1 MATATYKLKDYNG
14 RELASITSV
23 LAPVALTGVSVFS
36 TSNLVTV
43 DTTTGCYPGMPV
55 AIPNVPAGS
64 FIHAVKDSTTLELW
78 RSDWN
83 TSTGVWTTG
92 AANANAT
99 ATASSLTGHAY
110 GYHPSC
116 IMAQTYAMGMW
127 RNLHNSNTSNG
138 LVSSLTS
145 APAGASHTTY
155 VENTQHDTFGAGV
168 AIVPTAGA
176 WNAGQFLASASD
188 VRVADTLAATPV
200 KRHNG
205 EIWGVRPFIH
215 TSGFLSHVSANP
227 EHHIHLSAITA

>member
-23 LAPVALTGVSVFS
+23 LAPVALTGVSVS
-36 TSNLVTV
+36 SASNLVTV
-43 DTTTGCYPGMPV
+43 DSTTGCYPGMPV

-64 FIHAVKDSTTLELW
+64 FIHAVKSSTVLELW

-83 TSTGVWTTG
+83 TSTGVWTTS

-127 RNLHNSNTSNG
+127 RNLHASRSSGSSQVSTSFKEVTSN
-138 LVSSLTS
+138 
-145 APAGASHTTY
+145 
-155 VENTQHDTFGAGV
+155 EMFGRGV
-168 AIVPTAGA
+168 AIVPSGGT
-176 WNAGQFLASASD
+176 WSGQIFTPTSLGSTVAASD
-188 VRVADTLAATPV
+188 DLAATPV

-215 TSGFLSHVSANP
+215 TSGFLSHVAANP

>member
-1 MATATYKLKDYNG
+1 MATATYKLKDSNG

-23 LAPVALTGVSVFS
+23 LAPVALTGVSVSS

-64 FIHAVKDSTTLELW
+64 FIHAVKSSTVLELW
-78 RSDWN
+78 RSDWD
-83 TSTGVWTTG
+83 TSTGLWTTS
-92 AANANAT
+92 ATNANAT
-99 ATASSLTGHAY
+99 ATASNLTGHAY

-127 RNLHNSNTSNG
+127 RNLHSSNTANG
-138 LVSSLTS
+138 YFGNTNAYGESI
-145 APAGASHTTY
+145 AHETY
-155 VENTQHDTFGAGV
+155 GEGV
-168 AIVPTAGA
+168 AIVPTAGVVGIFG
-176 WNAGQFLASASD
+176 NGVYTMSAGD
-188 VRVADTLAATPV
+188 VRTTDTLAATPL

-215 TSGFLSHVSANP
+215 TSGFLSHVAANP

>member
-1 MATATYKLKDYNG
+1 MATATYKLKDSNG

-23 LAPVALTGVSVFS
+23 LAPVALTGVSVSS

-64 FIHAVKDSTTLELW
+64 FIHAVKSSTVLELW
-78 RSDWN
+78 RSDWD
-83 TSTGVWTTG
+83 TSTGLWTTS
-92 AANANAT
+92 ATNANAT
-99 ATASSLTGHAY
+99 ATASNLTGHAY

-127 RNLHNSNTSNG
+127 RNLHSSNPSNG
-138 LVSSLTS
+138 LASLTAVSTTGSTQVAAEYS
-145 APAGASHTTY
+145 AHHTY
-155 VENTQHDTFGAGV
+155 GNGV
-168 AIVPTAGA
+168 AIIPSAGSVS
-176 WNAGQFLASASD
+176 GGVYTMSSATVQLS
-188 VRVADTLAATPV
+188 DTLMATPV

-215 TSGFLSHVSANP
+215 TSGFLSHVAANP

>member
-1 MATATYKLKDYNG
+1 MATATYKLKDSNG

-23 LAPVALTGVSVFS
+23 LAPVALTGVSVSS

-64 FIHAVKDSTTLELW
+64 FIHAVKSSTVLELW
-78 RSDWN
+78 RSYWD
-83 TSTGVWTTG
+83 TSTGLWTTS
-92 AANANAT
+92 ATNANAT
-99 ATASSLTGHAY
+99 ATASNLTGHAY

-127 RNLHNSNTSNG
+127 RNLHSSNTSNG
-138 LVSSLTS
+138 FF
-145 APAGASHTTY
+145 GNTTAY
-155 VENTQHDTFGAGV
+155 SEFIAHETYGEGV
-168 AIVPTAGA
+168 AIVPTAGVVGIFG
-176 WNAGQFLASASD
+176 NGVYTMSAGD
-188 VRVADTLAATPV
+188 VRTTDTLAATPL

-215 TSGFLSHVSANP
+215 TSGFLSHVAANP

>member
-1 MATATYKLKDYNG
+1 MATATYKLKDSNG

-23 LAPVALTGVSVFS
+23 LAPVALTGVSVSS

-43 DTTTGCYPGMPV
+43 DSTTGCYPGMPV

-83 TSTGVWTTG
+83 TSTGVWTTS

-99 ATASSLTGHAY
+99 DTASSLTGHAY

-127 RNLHNSNTSNG
+127 RNLYDSNTANG
-138 LVSSLTS
+138 SAVIPKETFFSSVQDYNEYV
-145 APAGASHTTY
+145 AHNTY
-155 VENTQHDTFGAGV
+155 GNGV
-168 AIVPTAGA
+168 AIVPTSGSVSAGRYA
-176 WNAGQFLASASD
+176 MSAGSPRLSDALAE
-188 VRVADTLAATPV
+188 TPV

-215 TSGFLSHVSANP
+215 TSGFLSHVAANP

>member
-1 MATATYKLKDYNG
+1 MATATYKLKDSNG

-23 LAPVALTGVSVFS
+23 LAPVALTGVSVSS

-43 DTTTGCYPGMPV
+43 DSTTGCYPGMPV

-83 TSTGVWTTG
+83 TSTGVWTTS

-127 RNLHNSNTSNG
+127 RNLHDSNTSNG
-138 LVSSLTS
+138 L
-145 APAGASHTTY
+145 AGVADIIG
-155 VENTQHDTFGAGV
+155 ENVAHDTYGAGV
-168 AIVPTAGA
+168 AIIPTAGS
-176 WNAGQFLASASD
+176 WVGGQFLASAGD
-188 VRVADTLAATPV
+188 VRVADTLAATPL

-205 EIWGVRPFIH
+205 EIWGVRPFVH
-215 TSGFLSHVSANP
+215 TSGFVSHIDANP
-227 EHHIHLSAITA
+227 EHKVALSAIA

>member
-1 MATATYKLKDYNG
+1 MATATYKLKDSNG

-23 LAPVALTGVSVFS
+23 LAPVALTGVSVSS

-64 FIHAVKDSTTLELW
+64 FIHAVKSSTVLELW
-78 RSDWN
+78 RSYWD
-83 TSTGVWTTG
+83 TSTGLWTTS
-92 AANANAT
+92 ATNANAT
-99 ATASSLTGHAY
+99 ATASNLTGHAY

-127 RNLHNSNTSNG
+127 RNLHSSNTSNG
-138 LVSSLTS
+138 SFGNTN
-145 APAGASHTTY
+145 TY
-155 VENTQHDTFGAGV
+155 SEFIAHETYGEGV
-168 AIVPTAGA
+168 AIVPTAGVVGIFG
-176 WNAGQFLASASD
+176 NGVYTMSAGD
-188 VRVADTLAATPV
+188 VRTTDTLAATPL

-215 TSGFLSHVSANP
+215 TSGFLSHVAANP

>member
-23 LAPVALTGVSVFS
+23 LAPVALTGVSVSS

-64 FIHAVKDSTTLELW
+64 FIHAVKSSTVLELW

-83 TSTGVWTTG
+83 TSTGVWTTS

-127 RNLHNSNTSNG
+127 RNLHDSNTSNG
-138 LVSSLTS
+138 VANHVNTFD
-145 APAGASHTTY
+145 
-155 VENTQHDTFGAGV
+155 ENVAHDTYGAGV
-168 AIVPTAGA
+168 AIIPTAGI
-176 WNAGQFLASASD
+176 WTSGQYFASAND
-188 VRVADTLAATPV
+188 IRVADTLAATPV

-215 TSGFLSHVSANP
+215 TSGFLSHVAANP

>member
-23 LAPVALTGVSVFS
+23 LAPVALTGVSVS
-36 TSNLVTV
+36 SASNLVTV
-43 DTTTGCYPGMPV
+43 DSTTGCYPGMPV

-64 FIHAVKDSTTLELW
+64 FIHAVEDSTTLELW

-83 TSTGVWTTG
+83 TSTGVWTTS

-127 RNLHNSNTSNG
+127 RNLHDSNPANG
-138 LVSSLTS
+138 IANHVDN
-145 APAGASHTTY
+145 Y
-155 VENTQHDTFGAGV
+155 DENVAHDTYGAGV
-168 AIVPTAGA
+168 AIIPTAGS
-176 WNAGQFLASASD
+176 WTLGQYFASAND
-188 VRVADTLAATPV
+188 IRVSDTLAATPV

-215 TSGFLSHVSANP
+215 TSGFLSHVAANP

>member
-23 LAPVALTGVSVFS
+23 LAPVALTGVSVSS

-64 FIHAVKDSTTLELW
+64 FIHAVKSSTVLELW
-78 RSDWN
+78 RSDWA
-83 TSTGVWTTG
+83 TSTGVWTTS

-127 RNLHNSNTSNG
+127 RNLHDSNSSNG
-138 LVSSLTS
+138 S
-145 APAGASHTTY
+145 ATVYGAYGEFVAHHTY
-155 VENTQHDTFGAGV
+155 GNGV
-168 AIVPTAGA
+168 AIVPTSGSLSAGLYA
-176 WNAGQFLASASD
+176 ASAAEPRLSD
-188 VRVADTLAATPV
+188 NLSATPV

-215 TSGFLSHVSANP
+215 TSGFLSHVAANP

>member
-1 MATATYKLKDYNG
+1 MATATYKLKDSNG

-23 LAPVALTGVSVFS
+23 LAPVALTGVSVSS

-43 DTTTGCYPGMPV
+43 DSTTGCYPGMPV

-64 FIHAVKDSTTLELW
+64 FIHAVKSSTVLELW
-78 RSDWN
+78 RSAWD
-83 TSTGVWTTG
+83 TSTGVWTTS

-127 RNLHNSNTSNG
+127 RNLHDSNSSNG
-138 LVSSLTS
+138 TATVV
-145 APAGASHTTY
+145 GAYGENVAHHTY
-155 VENTQHDTFGAGV
+155 GNGV
-168 AIVPTAGA
+168 AIVPTAGSVST
-176 WNAGQFLASASD
+176 GLYLASTAEPRLSD
-188 VRVADTLAATPV
+188 SLSATPV

>member
-1 MATATYKLKDYNG
+1 MATATYKLKDSNG

-23 LAPVALTGVSVFS
+23 LAPVALTGVSVSS

-43 DTTTGCYPGMPV
+43 DSTTGCYPGMPV

-83 TSTGVWTTG
+83 TSTGVWTTS

-127 RNLHNSNTSNG
+127 RNLHDSNSSNG
-138 LVSSLTS
+138 SPAFIDSIYGNTIGS
-145 APAGASHTTY
+145 AYGEFVA
-155 VENTQHDTFGAGV
+155 HDTYGNGV
-168 AIVPTAGA
+168 AIVPTSGSISAG
-176 WNAGQFLASASD
+176 GYVMSTASPRLS
-188 VRVADTLAATPV
+188 DTLAETPV

-215 TSGFLSHVSANP
+215 TSGFLSHVAANP

>member
-23 LAPVALTGVSVFS
+23 LAPVALTGVSVSS

-43 DTTTGCYPGMPV
+43 DSTTGCYPGMPV

-64 FIHAVKDSTTLELW
+64 FIHAVKSSTVLELW
-78 RSDWN
+78 RSAWD
-83 TSTGVWTTG
+83 TSTGVWTTS

-116 IMAQTYAMGMW
+116 VIALTYALGMW
-127 RNLHNSNTSNG
+127 RNLHDSNSSNG
-138 LVSSLTS
+138 S
-145 APAGASHTTY
+145 ATVVGAYGEYVAHNTY
-155 VENTQHDTFGAGV
+155 GNGV
-168 AIVPTAGA
+168 AIVPTSGSVSAGLYA
-176 WNAGQFLASASD
+176 MSAGSPRLSDALAE
-188 VRVADTLAATPV
+188 TPV

-215 TSGFLSHVSANP
+215 TSGFLSHVAANP

>member
-1 MATATYKLKDYNG
+1 MATATYKLKDSNG

-23 LAPVALTGVSVFS
+23 LAPVALTGVSVS
-36 TSNLVTV
+36 SASNLVTV
-43 DTTTGCYPGMPV
+43 DSTTGCYPGMPV

-83 TSTGVWTTG
+83 TSTGVWTTS

-127 RNLHNSNTSNG
+127 RNLHDSNTSSG
-138 LVSSLTS
+138 VV
-145 APAGASHTTY
+145 AGSTTGIEY
-155 VENTQHDTFGAGV
+155 NQHDTYGAGV
-168 AIVPTAGA
+168 AIVPTAGIWGSGGLSGA
-176 WNAGQFLASASD
+176 YFASAGD
-188 VRVADTLAATPV
+188 IRVSDTLAATPV

-205 EIWGVRPFIH
+205 EIWGVRPFTH
-215 TSGFLSHVSANP
+215 TSGFLSHVAANP

>member
-1 MATATYKLKDYNG
+1 MATATYKLKDSNG

-23 LAPVALTGVSVFS
+23 LAPVALTGVSVSS

-64 FIHAVKDSTTLELW
+64 FIHAVKSSTVLELW
-78 RSDWN
+78 RSDWD
-83 TSTGVWTTG
+83 TSTGLWTTS
-92 AANANAT
+92 ATNANAT
-99 ATASSLTGHAY
+99 ATASNLTGHAY

-127 RNLHNSNTSNG
+127 RNLHSSNTANG
-138 LVSSLTS
+138 YFGNTNAYGESI
-145 APAGASHTTY
+145 AHETY
-155 VENTQHDTFGAGV
+155 GEGV
-168 AIVPTAGA
+168 AIVPTAGVV
-176 WNAGQFLASASD
+176 NGGIYGMTAGD
-188 VRVADTLAATPV
+188 IRITDTLAATPL

-215 TSGFLSHVSANP
+215 TSGFLSHVAANP

>member
-1 MATATYKLKDYNG
+1 MATATYKLKDSNG

-23 LAPVALTGVSVFS
+23 LAPVALTGVSVSS

-43 DTTTGCYPGMPV
+43 DSTTGCYPGMPV

-64 FIHAVKDSTTLELW
+64 FIHAVKSSTVLELW
-78 RSDWN
+78 RSAWD
-83 TSTGVWTTG
+83 TSTGVWTTS

-127 RNLHNSNTSNG
+127 RNLHDSNSSNG
-138 LVSSLTS
+138 S
-145 APAGASHTTY
+145 ATVVGAYGENVAHHTY
-155 VENTQHDTFGAGV
+155 GNGV
-168 AIVPTAGA
+168 AIVPTAGSVST
-176 WNAGQFLASASD
+176 GLYLASTAEPRLSD
-188 VRVADTLAATPV
+188 SLSATPV

>member
-23 LAPVALTGVSVFS
+23 LAPVALTGVSVSS

-64 FIHAVKDSTTLELW
+64 FIHAVKSSTVLELW
-78 RSDWN
+78 RSAWD
-83 TSTGVWTTG
+83 TSTGVWTTS

-99 ATASSLTGHAY
+99 DTASSLTGHAY

-127 RNLHNSNTSNG
+127 RNLHDSNTSGGIVNH
-138 LVSSLTS
+138 VDTWN
-145 APAGASHTTY
+145 
-155 VENTQHDTFGAGV
+155 ENVAHDTFGAGV
-168 AIVPTAGA
+168 AIVPTAGI
-176 WNAGQFLASASD
+176 WGSGGLAGIYFATAGD
-188 VRVADTLAATPV
+188 ARVSDTLAATPV

-215 TSGFLSHVSANP
+215 TSGFLSHVAANP

>member
-43 DTTTGCYPGMPV
+43 DSTTGCYPGMPV

-83 TSTGVWTTG
+83 TSTGVWTTS

-99 ATASSLTGHAY
+99 ATASSLTGYAY

-127 RNLHNSNTSNG
+127 RNLHDSNSSNG
-138 LVSSLTS
+138 SPHVTN
-145 APAGASHTTY
+145 AYDEYVAHQTY
-155 VENTQHDTFGAGV
+155 GNGV
-168 AIVPTAGA
+168 AVVPTTGMVSAGLYVTTA
-176 WNAGQFLASASD
+176 AEPRLS
-188 VRVADTLAATPV
+188 DTLAATPV

>member
-23 LAPVALTGVSVFS
+23 LAPVALTGVSVSS
-36 TSNLVTV
+36 TSNLVIV

-64 FIHAVKDSTTLELW
+64 FIHAVKSSTVLELW

-83 TSTGVWTTG
+83 TSTGVWTTS

-127 RNLHNSNTSNG
+127 RNLHDSNP
-138 LVSSLTS
+138 SLGFAATN
-145 APAGASHTTY
+145 T
-155 VENTQHDTFGAGV
+155 VEFVAHETFGVGV
-168 AIVPTAGA
+168 ALVPTAGTVSGGLYMTTA
-176 WNAGQFLASASD
+176 MD
-188 VRVADTLAATPV
+188 VRVSDALAATPV

>member
-23 LAPVALTGVSVFS
+23 LAPVALTGVSVSS

-64 FIHAVKDSTTLELW
+64 FIHAVKSSTVLELW
-78 RSDWN
+78 RSAWD
-83 TSTGVWTTG
+83 TSTGVWTTS

-127 RNLHNSNTSNG
+127 RNLHDSNPSNG
-138 LVSSLTS
+138 LANYVN
-145 APAGASHTTY
+145 TY
-155 VENTQHDTFGAGV
+155 GENVAHDTFGAGV
-168 AIVPTAGA
+168 AIVPTAGS
-176 WNAGQFLASASD
+176 WLSGQYSASAGD
-188 VRVADTLAATPV
+188 IRVSDTLAATPV

-215 TSGFLSHVSANP
+215 TSGFLSHVAANP